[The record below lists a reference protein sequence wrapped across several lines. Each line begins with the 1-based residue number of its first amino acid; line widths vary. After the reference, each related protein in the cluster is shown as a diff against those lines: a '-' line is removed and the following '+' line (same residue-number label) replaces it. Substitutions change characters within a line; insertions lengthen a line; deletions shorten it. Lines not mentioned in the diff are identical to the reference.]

1 MGRIF
6 MINLKIQL
14 CIFFLIYI
22 KLNIFAFH
30 DIIENVINS
39 MWRSP
44 KVDVKNLQM
53 NIDCAWTMSLA
64 SSRERELIK
73 YEGKKF
79 LRMKNREKNIPKIC
93 YTAHEIQLRGRRRK
107 EKKKILN

>member
-1 MGRIF
+1 M
-6 MINLKIQL
+6 
-14 CIFFLIYI
+14 CIFFIYI

-79 LRMKNREKNIPKIC
+79 LRMKNREKIFQKFV
-93 YTAHEIQLRGRRRK
+93 IQHMKFNCVAGDEKRR
-107 EKKKILN
+107 KKILN